1 MKKENYNMKTT
12 PVKRCREDVIFDTV
26 IFIIL
31 TLILF
36 VVAYPLY
43 WVIISSFSDPTAVS
57 AGKVLLRPM
66 GFTLKGYAEVFKNS
80 QVMPFDTGNLQN
92 ESTFADYANLAEGE
106 TKIVSSTPYARR
118 LYFHPEYKFHRA
130 VWVDKDG
137 KKHGANKNAGGK
149 WLAPWLKG
157 GTRQNFCQKA
167 FTRFYKQ
174 EAGL

>member
-1 MKKENYNMKTT
+1 M
-12 PVKRCREDVIFDTV
+12 
-26 IFIIL
+26 
-31 TLILF
+31 
-36 VVAYPLY
+36 
-43 WVIISSFSDPTAVS
+43 SFSVTSKIKLNLPVLKQLDTAQQT
-57 AGKVLLRPM
+57 ALRNTTDALLRQI
-66 GFTLKGYAEVFKNS
+66 KNS

-149 WLAPWLKG
+149 WLIPWLKG

-167 FTRFYKQ
+167 FARFYKQ

>member
-1 MKKENYNMKTT
+1 M
-12 PVKRCREDVIFDTV
+12 
-26 IFIIL
+26 
-31 TLILF
+31 
-36 VVAYPLY
+36 
-43 WVIISSFSDPTAVS
+43 SFSVTSKIKLNLPVLKQLDTAQQT
-57 AGKVLLRPM
+57 ALRNTTDALLRQI
-66 GFTLKGYAEVFKNS
+66 KNS
-80 QVMPFDTGNLQN
+80 QVMPFVTGNLQN

-167 FTRFYKQ
+167 FARFYKQ

>member
-1 MKKENYNMKTT
+1 M
-12 PVKRCREDVIFDTV
+12 
-26 IFIIL
+26 
-31 TLILF
+31 
-36 VVAYPLY
+36 
-43 WVIISSFSDPTAVS
+43 SFSVTSKIKLNLPVLKQLDTAQQT
-57 AGKVLLRPM
+57 ALRNTTDALLRQI
-66 GFTLKGYAEVFKNS
+66 KNS

-92 ESTFADYANLAEGE
+92 ESTFADYSNLANGE

-167 FTRFYKQ
+167 FARFYKQ

>member
-1 MKKENYNMKTT
+1 M
-12 PVKRCREDVIFDTV
+12 
-26 IFIIL
+26 
-31 TLILF
+31 
-36 VVAYPLY
+36 
-43 WVIISSFSDPTAVS
+43 SFSVTSKIKLNLPVLKQLDTAQQT
-57 AGKVLLRPM
+57 ALRNTTDALLRQI
-66 GFTLKGYAEVFKNS
+66 KNS

-92 ESTFADYANLAEGE
+92 ERTFADYANLAEGE

-167 FTRFYKQ
+167 FARFYKQ